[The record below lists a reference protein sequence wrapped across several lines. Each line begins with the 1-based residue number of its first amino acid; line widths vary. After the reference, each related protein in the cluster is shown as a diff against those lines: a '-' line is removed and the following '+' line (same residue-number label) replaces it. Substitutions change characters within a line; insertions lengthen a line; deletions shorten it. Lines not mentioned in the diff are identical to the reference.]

1 MPADPHALPSH
12 ARKPTLSSVHPRRWM
27 CVKFGNIDFNVEDS
41 APCLD
46 AFRRYFSFESHPTDT
61 PRYLKL
67 KFDVASEPDAD
78 MRPLVNALETSAGS
92 TTQYIIRLC
101 GGGDKLRAK
110 AHNTLRLLEESAGVA
125 KMIGPIVVIGG
136 GPAGHSPRNL
146 ISSEKKND
154 DESSGI
160 VIKTLSESV
169 LSLHGGLEPE
179 FPKEFHFWVFFLFF
193 SWTQIPSAL
202 AGIHTPLSRA
212 IFNPGFQSMCLNRVI
227 ASHDMSPFGIPRYQQ
242 RQLG

>member
-1 MPADPHALPSH
+1 VSELK
-12 ARKPTLSSVHPRRWM
+12 R
-27 CVKFGNIDFNVEDS
+27 VKE
-41 APCLD
+41 
-46 AFRRYFSFESHPTDT
+46 RE
-61 PRYLKL
+61 
-67 KFDVASEPDAD
+67 
-78 MRPLVNALETSAGS
+78 
-92 TTQYIIRLC
+92 
-101 GGGDKLRAK
+101 
-110 AHNTLRLLEESAGVA
+110 TLRERERERCPLSRLSQHCGREREREIFYLGRVSPRAGL
-125 KMIGPIVVIGG
+125 I
-136 GPAGHSPRNL
+136 HSPRNL